1 MKIKTKMKKSKK
13 VLLITFITILG
24 LIITSIS
31 VFYGIFFNEVNA
43 FFTIKKYDTSIYTM
57 TYRNNYYFDEFL
69 KTGAKTD
76 TELKNFIINKLLH
89 GLPIDFDLRD
99 YGCSSFT
106 ATTKDNEHLFARNLD
121 IEYSPIMVVKTYP
134 KNNYSSISMV
144 NLSALG
150 FSNQYQPNSM
160 MDKLLL
166 LAIPYIPFDGMN
178 EKGVAISV
186 NMVNGDKIEQS
197 TDKIDITTTTLIR
210 LVLDKASSVYEAINL
225 IKQYDLNDSTGGPYH
240 FQIAD
245 KSGKSVVIEYY
256 KNEIQTIESKKI
268 IKRSPITLLTK
279 KKQANQH
286 SSRHM
291 KGMI

>member
-1 MKIKTKMKKSKK
+1 
-13 VLLITFITILG
+13 
-24 LIITSIS
+24 
-31 VFYGIFFNEVNA
+31 
-43 FFTIKKYDTSIYTM
+43 
-57 TYRNNYYFDEFL
+57 
-69 KTGAKTD
+69 
-76 TELKNFIINKLLH
+76 
-89 GLPIDFDLRD
+89 
-99 YGCSSFT
+99 
-106 ATTKDNEHLFARNLD
+106 
-121 IEYSPIMVVKTYP
+121 
-134 KNNYSSISMV
+134 
-144 NLSALG
+144 
-150 FSNQYQPNSM
+150 

-166 LAIPYIPFDGMN
+166 LASPYIPFDGMN

-256 KNEIQTIESKKI
+256 KKEIQTIESKKI